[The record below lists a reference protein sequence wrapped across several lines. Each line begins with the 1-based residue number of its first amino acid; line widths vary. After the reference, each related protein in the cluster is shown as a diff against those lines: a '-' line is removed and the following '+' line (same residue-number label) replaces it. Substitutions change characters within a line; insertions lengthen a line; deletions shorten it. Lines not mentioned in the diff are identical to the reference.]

1 MKPEDRSGARRANSP
16 LVALAI
22 PLLAVLA
29 PTLGGA
35 TQLWAQATILF
46 LTGLLFVLAPPERA
60 LGRLA
65 NGIVLLAFLLAVSAF
80 LPASW
85 FPTPEW
91 RQVLGSQ
98 FSLALPATRSPQ
110 PWLTFEAT
118 WPLAAA
124 IGWAY
129 YLFAFPWERNTRRQ
143 ALRTFAKGVLLLAA
157 LALAAHF
164 AGWKIPFWPPVL
176 NLHRGFGFFP
186 NRNQTA
192 GLLALSGVI
201 IVAVG
206 YQKLR
211 ERRLKAVGW
220 YLGLALILTA
230 LVLAY
235 SRAGI
240 GLFFG
245 GTALWIFA
253 SSAASRSPRAITTS
267 LVALVLLLLVSARFG
282 SETFRRFESTGPDFR
297 VLLQRDALSLSL
309 KQALLGV
316 GLGNFEPM
324 FALHRDA
331 SRKENRAIHPEN
343 DWLWLAIEMGWLLP
357 ASFLVA
363 LAFWVRRSFRP
374 FSKWGSTVELAAF
387 IYGLGFLVHGL
398 IDVSGH
404 RLGAL
409 WPALFVMSTTV
420 RLKPA
425 TDASPWIRPV
435 FRIVGCLLILVSGCW
450 FGSIAGGASFPTS
463 AALGR
468 FRAQAKATATV
479 GAAAETIEYLNAA
492 RRIAPLDWTLYY
504 ERGGAEATAGLVSD
518 AIRNFQIS
526 RYLQGSLARPC
537 IEEGNIW
544 AALDEPEYA
553 LEAWS
558 EGARR
563 SEDKRPVYREIMR
576 AAATLPA
583 FPASIDGWARLDTE
597 RLLAFLEVAP
607 SETVAAEIDHLLEN
621 DPGLAALSPDQLA
634 SLFQIWA
641 NKGDREQLAQ
651 AIQIR
656 PDWQKQAWRFLAEY
670 YAAQNDFQ
678 AAYETVRRFAS
689 PPLLPKV
696 ELHGTRRE
704 LETQFLLAPD
714 DLTKG
719 LSLFTAQIQEEKTD
733 DALET
738 LRRMQRM
745 PHAPSYLWF
754 LEARSHARREDW
766 ENAWKAWSGFASGVS
781 R

>member
-1 MKPEDRSGARRANSP
+1 MRPEERHAKGS

-35 TQLWAQATILF
+35 TQLWSQATILF
-46 LTGLLFVLAPPERA
+46 LTGLLFILAPPERT
-60 LGRLA
+60 LGRFA
-65 NGIVLLAFLLAVSAF
+65 NGIVLLAFALTVSAF

-85 FPTPEW
+85 FPAPEW
-91 RQVLGSQ
+91 CKALTSQ
-98 FSLALPATRSPQ
+98 FALALPVTRSPQ

-118 WPLAAA
+118 WLFVAS

-129 YLFAFPWERNTRRQ
+129 YLFAYPWERNTRRR
-143 ALRTFAKGVLLLAA
+143 ALRLFAKGILFLAM
-157 LALAAHF
+157 LALGAHF

-176 NLHRGFGFFP
+176 NLHSGFGFFP

-201 IVAVG
+201 VVAVG
-206 YQKLR
+206 YQELR
-211 ERRLKAVGW
+211 ERRWKAIGW

-253 SSAASRSPRAITTS
+253 SSAASRSPRAITLS
-267 LVALVLLLLVSARFG
+267 LVALVVLLLASARFG
-282 SETFRRFESTGPDFR
+282 SETFRRFEWTGTDFR
-297 VLLQRDALSLSL
+297 VLLQRDALNLSL
-309 KQALLGV
+309 KQPLLGV
-316 GLGNFEPM
+316 GLGNFEPV
-324 FALHRDA
+324 FGLHRDR
-331 SRKENRAIHPEN
+331 SRKENRAIHPES
-343 DWLWLAIEMGWLLP
+343 DWLWLAVEMGWLLP
-357 ASFLVA
+357 AGFLVA
-363 LAFWVRRSFRP
+363 LVFWVQGSFRP
-374 FSKWGSTVELAAF
+374 FSEWGSTVEIAAF

-404 RLGAL
+404 RMGAL
-409 WPALFVMSTTV
+409 WPALFVMSATV

-425 TDASPWIRPV
+425 TDANSWIRPI
-435 FRIVGCLLILVSGCW
+435 FRAAGCLFILVSACW
-450 FGSIAGGASFPTS
+450 FSAIAGGPSFPTS
-463 AALGR
+463 AALHR
-468 FRAQAKATATV
+468 FQTLAKATASV
-479 GAAAETIEYLNAA
+479 GAVAAMLENLNAA
-492 RRIAPLDWTLYY
+492 LRIAPLDWTLYY
-504 ERGGAEATAGLVSD
+504 ERACAEATAELTSD
-518 AIRNFQIS
+518 AIRDFQIS

-544 AALDEPEYA
+544 ATLDEPEYA
-553 LEAWS
+553 LEAWT

-583 FPASIDGWARLDTE
+583 FPASIEGWARLDPE

-607 SETVAAEIDHLLEN
+607 SETVAVEIERLLAG
-621 DPGLAALSPDQLA
+621 DPSLAALSPDQQSL
-634 SLFQIWA
+634 LFQIWA
-641 NKGDREQLAQ
+641 NKGDREHLAQ
-651 AIQIR
+651 AILIR
-656 PDWQKQAWRFLAEY
+656 PEWQKQAWRFLAEY
-670 YAAQNDFQ
+670 HAAQNDFR
-678 AAYETVRRFAS
+678 AAYETARRFAS

-696 ELHGTRRE
+696 DLHETRRE
-704 LETQFLLAPD
+704 LETQFPLAPD

-719 LSLFTAQIQEEKTD
+719 LSLFTAQIQDENTD

-738 LRRMQRM
+738 LHRMQQI
-745 PHAPSYLWF
+745 PNAPGYLRF
-754 LEARSHARREDW
+754 LEAEVYAQREDW
-766 ENAWKAWSGFASGVS
+766 EHAWKAWPGFTFGAA